1 MVRQMSKKKFNMSGL
16 QSVGASVLAILLG
29 MVLGLIILFIS
40 DSSNAL
46 AGMGVIL
53 KGGFTNGMKG
63 MGQVLYFATPL
74 IFTGLSVAFAFKT
87 GLFNIGASG
96 QFIMGAFVAIYIGC
110 KWTFIP
116 APWHWIVALI
126 FAALAGGMWGFIA
139 GALKAF
145 CNVNEVIS
153 TIILNYI
160 AMYLVNYAVKQ
171 TVYDSVKNMSKD
183 VASSAVLPK
192 AGLDKIF
199 CNVFESG
206 YKEISTVNCG
216 IYIAIVMAV
225 LMYILLDKTKIGFEL
240 KACGFN
246 SSAGRY
252 AGINIKKNVILSMTI
267 SGALAGLG
275 GGLLY
280 LSGPTGR
287 HISVVEAVGQEGFD
301 GLSIALL
308 AQSNPLAV
316 IFTAIFVSYITVGG
330 SYLQTLGYMTEAIN
344 IILGVIIY
352 FSAFALFFKGLFP
365 RIQTVFAKRK
375 KNKGVNKYEQ
385 EGGK

>member
-1 MVRQMSKKKFNMSGL
+1 MEAVNKKRGFRGI
-16 QSVGASVLAILLG
+16 QSIGASVMAI
-29 MVLGLIILFIS
+29 VLGLLLGLVILLIS
-40 DSSNAL
+40 NPGNAL
-46 AGMGVIL
+46 PGMGIIL

-63 MGQVLYFATPL
+63 MGQVFYFATPL
-74 IFTGLSVAFAFKT
+74 IFTGLSVAFSFKT

-96 QFIMGAFVAIYIGC
+96 QFLMGAFVAIYIGC
-110 KWTFIP
+110 KWTFLP
-116 APWHWIVALI
+116 APFHWIVALC
-126 FAALAGGMWGFIA
+126 FAVIAGGLWGFIA

-160 AMYLVNYAVKQ
+160 AMYIVNYLVKK
-171 TVYDSVKNMSKD
+171 TVYDNIKNMSKD
-183 VASSAVLPK
+183 VAPSAVLPK

-199 CNVFESG
+199 CNVMGNG
-206 YKEISTVNCG
+206 YTEISTVNIG
-216 IYIAIVMAV
+216 LFIAVIAAV
-225 LMYILLDKTKIGFEL
+225 LTFIMLEKTKMGFEL

-246 SSAGRY
+246 PSAGRY
-252 AGINIKKNVILSMTI
+252 AGINIKKNVILAMTI

-287 HISVVEAVGQEGFD
+287 HISVVEAVGTEGFE

-308 AQSNPLAV
+308 GQSNPIAV
-316 IFTAIFVSYITVGG
+316 IFTAVFVSYITVGG
-330 SYLQTLGYMTEAIN
+330 SYLQTMGFMKEVID

-352 FSAFALFFKGLFP
+352 FSAFSLFFKELFP
-365 RIQTVFAKRK
+365 QIGAFFAKK
-375 KNKGVNKYEQ
+375 KRGND
-385 EGGK
+385 

>member
-1 MVRQMSKKKFNMSGL
+1 MCKKKHISIVGL
-16 QSVGASVLAILLG
+16 QSIGASVAAIIIGFLLGFVILL
-29 MVLGLIILFIS
+29 IS
-40 DSSNAL
+40 NPTNAL
-46 AGMGVIL
+46 SGIGVIL

-63 MGQVLYFATPL
+63 MGQVFYFATPL
-74 IFTGLSVAFAFKT
+74 IFTGLSVAFSFRT

-96 QFIMGAFVAIYIGC
+96 QFLVGAFVAIYVGC
-110 KWTFIP
+110 KWTFLP

-126 FAALAGGMWGFIA
+126 LAAVVGGIWGFIV
-139 GALKAF
+139 GVLKAY

-153 TIILNYI
+153 TIIMNYV

-171 TVYDSVKNMSKD
+171 TVYDSIKNMSKD
-183 VASSAVLPK
+183 VASTAVLPK

-206 YKEISTVNCG
+206 YTEVSTVNAG
-216 IYIAIVMAV
+216 LYIAIAAAIFTF
-225 LMYILLDKTKIGFEL
+225 ILLEKTKVGFEL

-246 SSAGRY
+246 ASAGKY
-252 AGINIKKNVILSMTI
+252 AGIGIKKNIVLAMTI

-287 HISVVEAVGQEGFD
+287 HISVVEAVGSEGFD

-308 AQSNPLAV
+308 GQSNPIAV

-330 SYLQTLGYMTEAIN
+330 SYLQTLGFMTEAID

-352 FSAFALFFKGLFP
+352 FSAFSLFFRELFP
-365 RIQTVFAKRK
+365 KIRLAVARHSK
-375 KNKGVNKYEQ
+375 KEKVRTEVEK
-385 EGGK
+385 